1 MGLFDQIKFLPRE
14 VKIFV
19 ATEAF
24 LGIGMGILGFVLNF
38 HFLAL
43 NISPEEIGALN
54 SIGTFVMG
62 LFSLPAGFMAR
73 HFGRKRVF
81 ITGIVLIGLGYLMF
95 GIGTTLYAFYPAQI
109 IQFIGVSLL
118 VSTEIQLLFSYAGT
132 SEAETLSYSLLFA
145 VFTLFSGIG
154 TLMGGF
160 IPQFLKYGTTKYQWS
175 IYISALS
182 IFLVAILRG
191 LFLPCRNN
199 NKLNSAEKIEAKNLT
214 ENFKE
219 HLNSKI
225 IILTLYLFLMGMVF
239 SIVIPF
245 QNVIIKFTTGWHDEA
260 VSYVLTANGIIL
272 FFASIIMPWLI
283 NELGVIRSYY
293 YVYAINIGLA
303 FILYFKMLPIAFV
316 LIFLL
321 RSGSFTLFLNM
332 VDSQTMSAVEEDKRD
347 FFGGVRTFLRS
358 IGGAIG
364 SFIAGYVIQ
373 RGKSTLPFLITSLVL
388 LISFVYF
395 EFLVKPI
402 FIKELEKKEEGV

>member
-1 MGLFDQIKFLPRE
+1 MGLFDQVRYLPRE

-73 HFGRKRVF
+73 HFGRKRIF
-81 ITGIVLIGLGYLMF
+81 ITGIVLIGLGYLIF
-95 GIGTTLYAFYPAQI
+95 GIGTTLYLFYIAQI
-109 IQFIGVSLL
+109 IQFIGISLL
-118 VSTEIQLLFSYAGT
+118 VSTEIQLLFSYAKET
-132 SEAETLSYSLLFA
+132 EVETLSYSLLFA

-160 IPQFLKYGTTKYQWS
+160 IPQLLRYGTTKYQGS

-191 LFLPCRNN
+191 SLLPCLNN
-199 NKLNSAEKIEAKNLT
+199 NGEDKKGKEERKGLVEGL
-214 ENFKE
+214 KE

-225 IILTLYLFLMGMVF
+225 IILTLYLFLMGIVF
-239 SIVIPF
+239 SLVIPF

-260 VSYVLTANGIIL
+260 VSYILTANGIIL

-303 FILYFKMLPIAFV
+303 FILYFKMVPIAFG

-332 VDSQTMSAVEEDKRD
+332 VDSQTMSAVEESKRD
-347 FFGGVRTFLRS
+347 FFGGARTFLRS

-364 SFIAGYVIQ
+364 SFAAGYMIQ
-373 RGKSTLPFLITSLVL
+373 RGKSTIVFLITSVIL

-402 FIKELEKKEEGV
+402 FIKELEKKGEGM

>member
-1 MGLFDQIKFLPRE
+1 
-14 VKIFV
+14 
-19 ATEAF
+19 
-24 LGIGMGILGFVLNF
+24 
-38 HFLAL
+38 
-43 NISPEEIGALN
+43 
-54 SIGTFVMG
+54 
-62 LFSLPAGFMAR
+62 
-73 HFGRKRVF
+73 
-81 ITGIVLIGLGYLMF
+81 
-95 GIGTTLYAFYPAQI
+95 
-109 IQFIGVSLL
+109 
-118 VSTEIQLLFSYAGT
+118 
-132 SEAETLSYSLLFA
+132 
-145 VFTLFSGIG
+145 
-154 TLMGGF
+154 
-160 IPQFLKYGTTKYQWS
+160 
-175 IYISALS
+175 
-182 IFLVAILRG
+182 VAILRG

-199 NKLNSAEKIEAKNLT
+199 NKLNSAEKIETKNLT

-239 SIVIPF
+239 SVVIPF

-347 FFGGVRTFLRS
+347 FFGGARTFLRS

-402 FIKELEKKEEGV
+402 FIKELEKKEEGM